1 MRTVRSTVVGENAD
15 DKEQLP
21 PEQDCTDQRWNLSSA
36 NAYGMMSRLAVSI
49 YKGTAPVPVV
59 GRLTKAAV
67 SMAEKTLTWS
77 GLPRLLEGEELLRDD
92 SSCTSFIVIDTK
104 LRHAFLLLDEKIY
117 EYYHQ
122 PTEIK
127 HDFATS
133 CRWILTSTHQI
144 VLSIPKRGL
153 AAVGIRQ
160 SPGRE
165 RQGTAAS
172 SQNKEESGLFL
183 TTAKILRLPGRVCAQ
198 VLAFLPAAAGAPVLA
213 EPAEH
218 VGLGAGG
225 AGPLPMQLPGKRRLS
240 VGRRVGLRGRGRLL
254 VHRRRRRRRLPH
266 AARQR

>member
-104 LRHAFLLLDEKIY
+104 LRHAFLLLDEKVLRRMIK
-117 EYYHQ
+117 Q
-122 PTEIK
+122 PLAIILISPLFLHCLLVLHEIK
-127 HDFATS
+127 NF
-133 CRWILTSTHQI
+133 
-144 VLSIPKRGL
+144 KNY
-153 AAVGIRQ
+153 AA
-160 SPGRE
+160 
-165 RQGTAAS
+165 
-172 SQNKEESGLFL
+172 
-183 TTAKILRLPGRVCAQ
+183 
-198 VLAFLPAAAGAPVLA
+198 
-213 EPAEH
+213 
-218 VGLGAGG
+218 
-225 AGPLPMQLPGKRRLS
+225 
-240 VGRRVGLRGRGRLL
+240 
-254 VHRRRRRRRLPH
+254 
-266 AARQR
+266 